1 MSDPFLT
8 TEALTVGHGHE
19 PLLRELKLEL
29 AKGKLVALL
38 GVNGIGKSTL
48 LRTLA
53 GLQEPLSGRVLV
65 EGKDLYRMLP
75 MDRARTV
82 SVVLSGR
89 PAAGLVDVRTLVGLG
104 RQPWTGVFGKL
115 STGDEE
121 RIEGAMEITAVAP
134 LQHRQVQELS
144 DGELQKVMIARAV
157 AQDTPLLFLD
167 EPTAFLDVANRVKL
181 LELLRTLAGE
191 QGRTILFSTHD
202 LQLALEVSDGL
213 WLIDHERSV
222 WQGAPAEALSSGL
235 LERTFAREGLRFDPL
250 TRSFHISR

>member
-1 MSDPFLT
+1 MNTSFLT
-8 TEALTVGHGHE
+8 TEKLTVGHGRE
-19 PLLRELKLEL
+19 PLLRELEL
-29 AKGKLVALL
+29 QLPKGKLVALL

-53 GLQEPLSGRVLV
+53 GLQLPLSGQVLV
-65 EGKDLYRMLP
+65 HGKDLYRMSP

-115 STGDEE
+115 STADQE
-121 RIEGAMEITAVAP
+121 RIEAAMDITGIAA
-134 LQHRQVQELS
+134 LQHRSVQELS

-181 LELLRTLAGE
+181 LELLRSLASE
-191 QGRTILFSTHD
+191 QGRTVLFSTHD

-213 WLIDHERSV
+213 WLIDHEHRV
-222 WQGAPAEALSSGL
+222 WQGAPDVALSSGL

-250 TRSFHISR
+250 TRSFHIPR